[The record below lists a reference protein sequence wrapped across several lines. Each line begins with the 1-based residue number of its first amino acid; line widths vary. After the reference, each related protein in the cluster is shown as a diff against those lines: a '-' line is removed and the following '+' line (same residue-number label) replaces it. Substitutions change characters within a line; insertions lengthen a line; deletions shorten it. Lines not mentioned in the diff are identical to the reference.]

1 MSPRISFI
9 LDLVVFQAAWF
20 CCVLATKTPFPEL
33 APYLG
38 VGLVLIRVLWAGRL
52 RASLPFLIACLL
64 IGIPG
69 DAFLVQIKLL
79 DFPPYPNL
87 FGSPMWMVLLW
98 ASFGLMLRPVFT
110 WFLDHCMR
118 AIIGFSM
125 GGALAYWS
133 GERLEVLSFT
143 NNWISASGVAA
154 VWAIAGVILRFI
166 HLKFPD
172 PSQHEHI

>member
-1 MSPRISFI
+1 MNSKLSFI
-9 LDLVVFQAAWF
+9 LDLVVFQIAWF

-38 VGLVLIRVLWAGRL
+38 VALVLIRVLRAGRL

-79 DFPPYPNL
+79 HFPPYPNL
-87 FGSPMWMVLLW
+87 FGSPLWMVLLW

-110 WFLDHCMR
+110 WFLDDYVR
-118 AIIGFSM
+118 SIIGFST
-125 GGALAYWS
+125 GGAVAYWS
-133 GERLEVLSFT
+133 GERLGVLTFT
-143 NNWISASGVAA
+143 DSWVSATGVAA
-154 VWAIAGVILRFI
+154 VWAVAGFTLRFL
-166 HLKFPD
+166 HLKFPE
-172 PSQHEHI
+172 PQHAP